1 MFTSRTARFAEE
13 IRRETNGRGVI
24 PNSPTGDLL
33 DESWQ
38 PTADGGIMAEIGKR
52 DIVECNSLTMESFDC
67 NCSFRAV
74 NLSDTRDITN
84 TLVGDLLGE
93 VFDLINGVV
102 LDRSI
107 PSPATPLTRPSRPVV
122 YARRQAHGQGASSQ
136 FLSWELIALS
146 KGFLKYKYRY
156 SEIYNTGMSPDTL
169 PRSTPSQ

>member
-13 IRRETNGRGVI
+13 IRRETNGRGVDLI
-24 PNSPTGDLL
+24 LNSLTGDLFNK
-33 DESWQ
+33 SWQ

-52 DIVECNSLTMESFDC
+52 DIVDCNSLTMVSFDC

-74 NLSDTRDITN
+74 NLSDTREITN

-107 PSPATPLTRPSRPVV
+107 PSPATPLTRPCPPCRICAAASTW
-122 YARRQAHGQGASSQ
+122 ARG
-136 FLSWELIALS
+136 
-146 KGFLKYKYRY
+146 
-156 SEIYNTGMSPDTL
+156 
-169 PRSTPSQ
+169 